1 MKKERLLY
9 VFRILA
15 VLIMTVQI
23 LCGFLWMAVNLYQ
36 IPVFGDSTEYYN
48 LSQTL
53 QVDEYRPI
61 LYPLIIRAAETLCAH
76 LPFPYQ
82 TLLYFW
88 QTGISFLSI
97 LYLIWQLGTIAFPK
111 VKKRNRK
118 FFVTGSVFI
127 SLYTMCIPMI
137 TFMNFSVLTDSFA
150 TSMLLF
156 SVGAMINIF
165 KSKTFSPGSFVVII
179 LSMLAEYT
187 LRADRLYT
195 CTLFLAICFIMY
207 LIKIHKKALFR
218 RAAVLSLAAI
228 LLSTGLAGT
237 INHFTQHP
245 GLYGRIPTTFGF
257 VLLDRVVWPNME
269 ANYQNFS
276 EEIKSIITEED
287 AKIFDQHNNNVMYQM
302 APLLREKAGTERA
315 EELYQEMAAVVFK
328 NQPVK
333 VVWDILEDIACVYF
347 TPVSAFLSS
356 LGIVNTADN
365 WNLHCVSQ
373 ISPSLSNFYY
383 YFYLYTFMIFLGS
396 ACAALLWK
404 FFSRKMSAKR
414 KNSGAEATKNSVKI
428 SHLLKPGF
436 LLCLIIALWFSVGDG
451 APPNDRYALLHYI
464 IWTLWALGTLI
475 QIPETH
481 GSLPSSKQLP

>member
-9 VFRILA
+9 GFRILA

-237 INHFTQHP
+237 INHFTQQP

-269 ANYQNFS
+269 ANYQNFRKKS
-276 EEIKSIITEED
+276 RASLPKKMQKFLISITTMSCIK
-287 AKIFDQHNNNVMYQM
+287 
-302 APLLREKAGTERA
+302 
-315 EELYQEMAAVVFK
+315 
-328 NQPVK
+328 
-333 VVWDILEDIACVYF
+333 W
-347 TPVSAFLSS
+347 
-356 LGIVNTADN
+356 
-365 WNLHCVSQ
+365 
-373 ISPSLSNFYY
+373 
-383 YFYLYTFMIFLGS
+383 
-396 ACAALLWK
+396 
-404 FFSRKMSAKR
+404 
-414 KNSGAEATKNSVKI
+414 
-428 SHLLKPGF
+428 
-436 LLCLIIALWFSVGDG
+436 LLC
-451 APPNDRYALLHYI
+451 
-464 IWTLWALGTLI
+464 
-475 QIPETH
+475 
-481 GSLPSSKQLP
+481 

>member
-9 VFRILA
+9 GFRILA

-61 LYPLIIRAAETLCAH
+61 LYPLIIRASETLCAH

-237 INHFTQHP
+237 INHFTQQP

-333 VVWDILEDIACVYF
+333 VVWDILEDIA
-347 TPVSAFLSS
+347 
-356 LGIVNTADN
+356 
-365 WNLHCVSQ
+365 
-373 ISPSLSNFYY
+373 
-383 YFYLYTFMIFLGS
+383 
-396 ACAALLWK
+396 
-404 FFSRKMSAKR
+404 
-414 KNSGAEATKNSVKI
+414 
-428 SHLLKPGF
+428 
-436 LLCLIIALWFSVGDG
+436 
-451 APPNDRYALLHYI
+451 
-464 IWTLWALGTLI
+464 
-475 QIPETH
+475 
-481 GSLPSSKQLP
+481 